1 MINLLDNFQLAR
13 LPQSSDTFRIEVKQF
28 LKQAMPTLSA
38 DRRARSWFGFDPEFS
53 QRLAERGW
61 VGLTLPK
68 AYGGAEMDAFSR
80 FVLVEELLCAG
91 SPVAAHWIADR
102 QSGPLIF
109 KYGTEKQK
117 SFYLPLICQA
127 KAFFCIGMSEPNSGS
142 DLSSVATRAV
152 KTDQGWR
159 LNGQKIWT
167 TNGHQCHF
175 AIALVR
181 TSGTSADRHAGLS
194 QFIIDLSLPGVT
206 RKPIVDLTG
215 DQHFSEIF
223 FENVMLNEDALIG
236 VEGQGWDQVIAELAF
251 ERSGPERVYSSIVL
265 LDEWIKWLKQGR
277 ATPQRIAMVGRFTVH
292 LSTLRN
298 MSIAVTH
305 QLVED
310 KSPVIEAALVKDIAT
325 EFEQNIPALLEDEMG
340 SDPNEI
346 IDPNLLR
353 ALAYVSQ
360 MAPTYSLRG
369 GTREIL
375 RGMIARGLG
384 LR

>member
-1 MINLLDNFQLAR
+1 MNNLLDHFQLAR
-13 LPQSSDTFRIEVKQF
+13 LPQSSDAFRIEVKQF
-28 LKQAMPTLSA
+28 LKQTMPTLSA
-38 DRRARSWFGFDPEFS
+38 DQRARSWFGFDPEFS
-53 QRLAERGW
+53 LRLAERGW

-80 FVLVEELLCAG
+80 FVLVEEMLCAG

-102 QSGPLIF
+102 QSGPLIV

-117 SFYLPLICQA
+117 SYYLPLICQA

-152 KTDQGWR
+152 KTDQGWC

-223 FENVMLNEDALIG
+223 FEDVMLKEDALIG

-305 QLVED
+305 QLVEG

-346 IDPNLLR
+346 IDANLLR

>member
-1 MINLLDNFQLAR
+1 MNNLLDNFQLAH
-13 LPQSSDTFRIEVKQF
+13 LPQSLDSFRIEVKNF
-28 LKQAMPTLSA
+28 LKEAMPKLCA
-38 DRRARSWFGFDPEFS
+38 EEKARSWFGFNSEFS
-53 QRLAERGW
+53 QRLAKQGW

-68 AYGGAEMDAFSR
+68 AYGGADMDAFAR
-80 FVLVEELLCAG
+80 FVLVEEMLCAG

-102 QSGPLIF
+102 QSGPLIL

-117 SFYLPLICQA
+117 SFYLPLICQG

-152 KTDQGWR
+152 KTDQAWC

-167 TNGHQCHF
+167 TNGHQCHY

-215 DQHFSEIF
+215 DEHFSEIF
-223 FENVMLNEDALIG
+223 FENVMLSEDALIG

-251 ERSGPERVYSSIVL
+251 ERSGPERVYSSIIL

-277 ATPQRIAMVGRFTVH
+277 ATPQRIAMIGRFTAH
-292 LSTLRN
+292 LITLRN
-298 MSIAVTH
+298 MSIAVTD
-305 QLVED
+305 QLVQG

-325 EFEQNIPALLEDEMG
+325 EFEQSIPALLEDEMAA
-340 SDPNEI
+340 DPNEV
-346 IDPNLLR
+346 IDANLLR
-353 ALAYVSQ
+353 ALAYLSQ